1 MKESYDKIKVTVS
14 EVFRMIEVH
23 LLESKVD
30 KLAKTIDEDLTI
42 IHKKDEKFEE
52 ESKEETKGE
61 PKEEKKEEQKEKKDF
76 LKPPD
81 IFDKEIRIITADY
94 LSDKKNKGTSGQ
106 YWEGVQELKN

>member
-14 EVFRMIEVH
+14 EVFKMIEG
-23 LLESKVD
+23 LLHESKVD

-42 IHKKDEKFEE
+42 IHKKNEKFEE

-61 PKEEKKEEQKEKKDF
+61 PKEEQKEKKDF

-81 IFDKEIRIITADY
+81 IFN
-94 LSDKKNKGTSGQ
+94 KKNKNHSC
-106 YWEGVQELKN
+106 ELSFR